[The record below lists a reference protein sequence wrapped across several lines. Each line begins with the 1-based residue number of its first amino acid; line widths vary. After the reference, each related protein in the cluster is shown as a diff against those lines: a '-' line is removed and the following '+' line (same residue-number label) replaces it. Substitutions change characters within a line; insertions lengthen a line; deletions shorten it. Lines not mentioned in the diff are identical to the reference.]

1 MNKIQNTVNIKNKR
15 ARFEYN
21 ILDTFVAGIQLGGTE
36 IKSIRLGKASI
47 MEAFCV
53 VESNEV
59 FIRNMYINEYSNAS
73 FYQHKPKADR
83 KLLLNRQEINKLSKK
98 VETKGFT
105 IVPLRMFIND
115 KGLAKLEIALAQGKN
130 LHDKRHT
137 LKEKDDKRALDR
149 VMKNYK

>member
-15 ARFEYN
+15 ARFEYE

-53 VESNEV
+53 VENNEV
-59 FIRNMYINEYSNAS
+59 FIRNMFINEYSNAS

-83 KLLLNRQEINKLSKK
+83 KLLLNRQEINKLAKK

-105 IVPLRMFIND
+105 IVPLRIFINE

-130 LHDKRHT
+130 IHDKRQT
-137 LKEKDDKRALDR
+137 LKEKDDKRTLDR